1 MRKIVI
7 IFLILMMLIHN
18 FVVYAELGIE
28 EGVRSYI
35 LADFKTGQILKEYN
49 IDEVVEMASISKLMS
64 YLVIMDEVSKGNISL
79 EDIIKIDKDTT
90 KIKGSSFELKAG
102 EEFTVEELLE
112 AAIIVSGNDA
122 TYALAK
128 HVAGTE
134 EKFVKMM
141 NNKTKEIG
149 LKTAIFYNSTGL
161 PASRK
166 SVQNKMSTRE
176 IFELSRYIISK
187 YPQILDITT
196 IKSIEVPSREFFQ
209 RNTNPFL
216 MEIKGVDGLKTGFTN
231 KAGYCYVSTF
241 NIEARKSMTK
251 DLRLIGIVMGAKS
264 LEERNDMARVLVEYG
279 LNNYSNK
286 IFIDKKSPLETLNFP
301 KGTLTQVNVY
311 SGKEFSKLVKNDDNI
326 QVKLSIDEIELPVKK
341 NTKVGT
347 ATVEENGR
355 VIFKTNILIK
365 EDVDRAKWYVVIGRS
380 FRRLFNK
387 IWYRRTGT
395 LFQ

>member
-1 MRKIVI
+1 MQKKVA
-7 IFLILMMLIHN
+7 IFLILIMLSTNTIVHG
-18 FVVYAELGIE
+18 ELGIE
-28 EGVRSYI
+28 EGLRSYI
-35 LADFKTGQILKEYN
+35 LADFETGQILEECN

-141 NNKTKEIG
+141 NNKAKEIG

-161 PASRK
+161 PIGKNSI
-166 SVQNKMSTRE
+166 QNKMSTRE

-311 SGKEFSKLVKNDDNI
+311 SEKEFSKLVKNDDNI

-380 FRRLFNK
+380 FERLFNR
-387 IWYRRTGT
+387 IWYRGTGT
-395 LFQ
+395 LSQ